1 MIRMMKERVPPI
13 VPRRGQPPKANV
25 VACAIAMYRGERF
38 ESDSTALE
46 LFGVAPRT
54 DVRAV
59 WVDGKLAEF
68 APAGL
73 GIPGEPALPVYLL
86 DRCEAATAQQQQQQ
100 QQEQEQQQQSEPEK
114 SSSGSE
120 HSSDEEDDD
129 LRRDERRQE
138 RREQRF
144 LQRERD
150 GERAE
155 HEREER
161 EAPAR
166 RAREAAEWDAAHG
179 TERDEAWT
187 QLMHEQPDVYWAL
200 MYSFGGP
207 LKWVLRAGEC
217 LESDIT
223 AIISEQEA
231 LQLYRG
237 FRPFRSDGSVSKALK
252 VLAGSSQM
260 SSSEWMQLLDWC
272 DRERAIFDP
281 QVAAMLSHRVRQ
293 PPSSPSQCV
302 ECGKAECTCPHPD
315 DPVRADP
322 YAVEHGGSADC
333 HYLSATDHE
342 RLERRERYDCL
353 AQQLIAKSRSGPL
366 RLQPLQRSDTSDC
379 YELDQERMI
388 EEHGRVSSIHGKP
401 WHLVPPGATLPAHWL
416 DSTQSG
422 GAVDRPWE
430 RAERERVERDDREQR
445 ERLERMARA
454 NVPPPLRA
462 EERYGLIAS
471 NQEGDERFRKD
482 RAVWYEHVTG
492 EPLDGL
498 SLTEQ
503 WERVDSIARRFREY
517 TDGRKPRMRE
527 AMPDTPPKLP
537 PPQEP
542 PLPPPPPQP
551 LLAPPLDTPQPAP
564 LPTARRPP
572 RWKLELQALS
582 DRELIERGALLQGA
596 IDELRAVLPDR
607 ADAERLSDSRLPTE
621 DLLRLSSS
629 NRST

>member
-1 MIRMMKERVPPI
+1 MADQGSDRRSKRVRRAAEVAPDAGSSIEHAGASTSHRPTAAELQEALDVIRMMKERVPPI

-100 QQEQEQQQQSEPEK
+100 QQEQEQQQQSEPEE

-322 YAVEHGGSADC
+322 YAVEHGGSGDC
-333 HYLSATDHE
+333 HYLGAADHE
-342 RLERRERYDCL
+342 RLEEQERAQQESTEPLRPDRSDAFELERER
-353 AQQLIAKSRSGPL
+353 
-366 RLQPLQRSDTSDC
+366 
-379 YELDQERMI
+379 EL
-388 EEHGRVSSIHGKP
+388 EEQGRISAVHGVP
-401 WHLVPPGATLPAHWL
+401 WHEVPAGSTEPAHWL
-416 DSTQSG
+416 DHI
-422 GAVDRPWE
+422 DRPWE
-430 RAERERVERDDREQR
+430 RIERERARQEERENH
-445 ERLERMARA
+445 ERVERMARA
-454 NVPPPLRA
+454 GIPPPRRDHD
-462 EERYGLIAS
+462 RYGSLAQ
-471 NQEGDERFRKD
+471 NPEGDEAFRKD
-482 RAVWYEHVTG
+482 RRAWYEHVTG
-492 EPLDGL
+492 ESFEGVSL
-498 SLTEQ
+498 SEQ
-503 WERVDSIARRFREY
+503 WERVDRLARGWRAY
-517 TDGRKPRMRE
+517 SDGRTGKQ
-527 AMPDTPPKLP
+527 AAD
-537 PPQEP
+537 EP
-542 PLPPPPPQP
+542 
-551 LLAPPLDTPQPAP
+551 
-564 LPTARRPP
+564 
-572 RWKLELQALS
+572 
-582 DRELIERGALLQGA
+582 
-596 IDELRAVLPDR
+596 
-607 ADAERLSDSRLPTE
+607 
-621 DLLRLSSS
+621 
-629 NRST
+629 